1 MKTLKVLK
9 TFRVAW
15 LKMQINIIIF
25 GQLCEILGEN
35 LVLNNIADTDS
46 LTTVLNEK
54 YPGLID
60 SKYLMAVNKKLV
72 TQNTHFTNNATVA
85 LLPPFS
91 GG

>member
-1 MKTLKVLK
+1 V
-9 TFRVAW
+9 
-15 LKMQINIIIF
+15 QINIIIF
-25 GQLCEILGEN
+25 GQLCEVLGEN

-54 YPGLID
+54 YPKLID
-60 SKYLMAVNKKLV
+60 SNYLMAVDKKLV
-72 TQNTHFTNNATVA
+72 TENTLLTNNVAVA